1 MQMVWM
7 DPAAFHSP
15 RKSERRARRQR
26 GHALREALEAIK
38 SLRFDQFCDAIR
50 SLFGSDVK
58 NTDLKA
64 IYRKISTNP
73 DAKVDWSELFGYFQ
87 SSAEESEEI
96 VLGEE
101 VSVFTVSKRR
111 RVGEAAGDKTRR
123 DTVQC
128 IRYVPSLDSYISA
141 SQKGAIAMWSSK
153 LRLTSCIDVNEP
165 AWVTGC
171 DYLPGIR
178 RAVTCTERSI
188 VIWDSR
194 SKGKNQQ
201 IYSIKPFE
209 NSPQCITHV
218 TNTSGAHE
226 DIVLFGDDQGY
237 VNAMR
242 LVAKDLNTKSSK
254 NDKRGNINLP
264 QNYPIDP
271 DKLTYPIAKRKL
283 HHDWVLNV
291 KYFPELRC
299 FASCSPHSRQSF
311 VLEEVERLY
320 DDQEVRGVNIH
331 KGVNCFAYCA
341 KANIIATGGVD
352 KVIRV
357 WHPHIFSRPTGK
369 LMGHLFTIVDI
380 CCNERDQHLIS
391 LSTARVFRV
400 WDIHTLTCLQVFT
413 DNEERPGEKRIY
425 SMIFDSKHERLITG
439 SSVIDAWPLTRA
451 VQDTMQVPHSHDR
464 PISQIVLNLD
474 LNQVITVC
482 SESVIKVWE
491 IETGKKVYM
500 IADAHG
506 PNIEVTAVC
515 LDKSGY
521 RLATGAFDGSVKV
534 WDFGSGQEIKSRSG
548 RASDEDYSITGMMY
562 THLTG
567 DRVILAAGWNNKIK
581 LILDTNENYDLPI
594 VREFSDVYYW
604 TQDVKLTPSNSSA
617 DPFKPDPLPDIGQP
631 SHTSLG
637 SKRHSTMSDNNAQ
650 ITNVFKKDYILTSHD
665 VTCVE
670 NLLPNT
676 LLTGCSNGNI
686 VLWDIERSM
695 IDKIFEIPAP
705 EGSTP
710 SPSRQKQK
718 QNQEKRV
725 NMLKVLIHKEKKLDP
740 AYLKRVTEENE
751 EKMETGSVMSRKSR
765 MSKKVSR
772 SNSRL
777 SRTSNIHQ
785 QGDIK
790 VDEKEQKELMDK
802 LTARIEGTDEET
814 GDTTDAKKEETGEE
828 EKKDPEKV
836 EVEEDHE
843 KDDEKDEDEKD
854 EDEEDEEEEEE
865 EDIESRYI
873 TETYDPIIVSV
884 HQDSY
889 IRFWTMAGQLIR
901 EVSAIT
907 RRQGTPVTA
916 VCHDEN
922 CNIIITGDQKGYLT
936 LWDVG
941 KFLKNP
947 TSTDQA
953 LLKQVIYWR
962 AHLMKVVSLEYIN
975 PYKAI
980 VSGSSDGSVRVWWG
994 SKGRF
999 VGFYSQHRT
1008 FIWPVSEEK
1017 AGPAVLPYDITE
1029 APMAPVKN
1037 KGAKQTVR
1045 TVEMYEYP
1053 LIFDNNRWE
1062 PFRRSAYM
1070 RQKEST
1076 IPQTKK
1082 NNLLED
1088 KKFFTAL
1095 MKPKG
1100 SLDRKLGI
1108 RNSNEI
1114 EGAYNHHL
1122 ESFTP
1127 GDKNQGAIYRALP
1140 VYRIRTPKRMKTP
1153 EASYTV
1159 PVDNESNFL
1168 FGTNKKT
1175 QSEQPLPQIRMTTRR
1190 ESKARRMSSFKVS
1203 ASTSST
1209 SSRRIDRVPR
1219 MTSVYNSLQSNNPLY
1234 DVRKSSKKT

>member
-1 MQMVWM
+1 MSELEQGESLARPYTVGTFQTRLNEFQHFIKEITFQ
-7 DPAAFHSP
+7 DVEATPE
-15 RKSERRARRQR
+15 ERRQMIT
-26 GHALREALEAIK
+26 E
-38 SLRFDQFCDAIR
+38 SLRFDQFCEAIR
-50 SLFGSDVK
+50 SLFGTDVK
-58 NTDLKA
+58 NSDLKA

-128 IRYVPSLDSYISA
+128 IRYIPSLDSYITA
-141 SQKGAIAMWSSK
+141 SQKGAIAVWSSK
-153 LRLTSCIDVNEP
+153 LRLMSCIDVNEP

-178 RAVTCTERSI
+178 RTVTCTERSI

-218 TNTSGAHE
+218 TNSSPAHE
-226 DIVLFGDDQGY
+226 DLVLFGDDQGY
-237 VNAMR
+237 VNVMR
-242 LVAKDLNTKSSK
+242 LVAKDLNTKNSK

-264 QNYPIDP
+264 QNYPLDP
-271 DKLTYPIAKRKL
+271 DNLTYPIVKRKL
-283 HHDWVLNV
+283 HHDWVLSI

-299 FASCSPHSRQSF
+299 FGSCSPDSRQSF

-320 DDQEVRGVNIH
+320 DDQEIRGVNIH
-331 KGVNCFAYCA
+331 KGVNCFSYCA

-425 SMIFDSKHERLITG
+425 SMIFDGKHERLITG

-464 PISQIVLNLD
+464 PISQIVLNYD

-491 IETGKKVYM
+491 METGKRVYM

-506 PNIEVTAVC
+506 PNIEVTALC
-515 LDKSGY
+515 LDRSGY

-534 WDFGSGQEIKSRSG
+534 WDFGSGQEIKCRPG

-604 TQDVKLTPSNSSA
+604 TQEMKLTPSNSSA
-617 DPFKPDPLPDIGQP
+617 DPFKADPLPDIGQP
-631 SHTSLG
+631 SHSSLG
-637 SKRHSTMSDNNAQ
+637 SKRHSVLSENNAQ
-650 ITNVFKKDYILTSHD
+650 ITNVFKKDYILMSHE
-665 VTCVE
+665 VTCIDS
-670 NLLPNT
+670 LLPNT
-676 LLTGCSNGNI
+676 LLTGCSNGSI
-686 VLWDIERSM
+686 VLWDIEKSM
-695 IDKIFEIPAP
+695 VDKIFEIPNP
-705 EGSTP
+705 DGTTP

-718 QNQEKRV
+718 QNQEKKV
-725 NMLKVLIHKEKKLDP
+725 NMIKVLIHKEKKLDP
-740 AYLKRVTEENE
+740 AYLKRMVEDNDD
-751 EKMETGSVMSRKSR
+751 KMETGSVMSRKSR
-765 MSKKVSR
+765 MSKKISR
-772 SNSRL
+772 ANSRL

-802 LTARIEGTDEET
+802 LTARIEGTEEDA
-814 GDTTDAKKEETGEE
+814 GDSTDAKKDETGEE
-828 EKKDPEKV
+828 EKR
-836 EVEEDHE
+836 DHE
-843 KDDEKDEDEKD
+843 KDGEQDEDKDNDQEKDEDD
-854 EDEEDEEEEEE
+854 DEEE
-865 EDIESRYI
+865 EDIDSRYI
-873 TETYDPIIVSV
+873 TEVYDPIIVSV

-889 IRFWTMAGQLIR
+889 IRFWTLSGQLVR

-907 RRQGTPVTA
+907 RRQGTPVTS

-922 CNIIITGDQKGYLT
+922 CNILITGDQKGYLT
-936 LWDVG
+936 LWDVA

-947 TSTDQA
+947 TSTDQSV
-953 LLKQVIYWR
+953 LKQVIYWR
-962 AHLMKVVSLEYIN
+962 AHLLKVVSLQYVN
-975 PYKAI
+975 SLKAI
-980 VSGSSDGSVRVWWG
+980 FSGSMDGSVRVWWG

-999 VGFYSQHRT
+999 IGFFSQHRA
-1008 FIWPVSEEK
+1008 FIWPESEEK
-1017 AGPAVLPYDITE
+1017 AGQAVLPYDITE
-1029 APMAPVKN
+1029 SPLAPVKN

-1053 LIFDNNRWE
+1053 LIFDNERWK

-1070 RQKEST
+1070 REKENT

-1095 MKPKG
+1095 MKPK
-1100 SLDRKLGI
+1100 
-1108 RNSNEI
+1108 
-1114 EGAYNHHL
+1114 AYNHHL

-1127 GDKNQGAIYRALP
+1127 GDRNQGAIYRALP

-1153 EASYTV
+1153 EASYHV
-1159 PVDNESNFL
+1159 PTDNESNFL
-1168 FGTNKKT
+1168 FGGNKRS
-1175 QSEQPLPQIRMTTRR
+1175 QSDQPPPPVRVTRR

-1203 ASTSST
+1203 ASTTST
-1209 SSRRIDRVPR
+1209 SSRRTERVPR
-1219 MTSVYNSLQSNNPLY
+1219 MTSLYNSLQSSSNLH
-1234 DVRKSSKKT
+1234 DVRKSSKKS

>member
-1 MQMVWM
+1 MSELEQGESLARPYTVGTFQTRLNEFQHFIKEITFQ
-7 DPAAFHSP
+7 DVEATPE
-15 RKSERRARRQR
+15 ERRQMIT
-26 GHALREALEAIK
+26 E
-38 SLRFDQFCDAIR
+38 SLRFDQFCEAIR
-50 SLFGSDVK
+50 SLFGTDVK
-58 NTDLKA
+58 NSDLKA

-128 IRYVPSLDSYISA
+128 IRYIPSLDSYITA
-141 SQKGAIAMWSSK
+141 SQKGAIAVWSSK
-153 LRLTSCIDVNEP
+153 LRLMSCIDVNEP

-178 RAVTCTERSI
+178 RTVTCTERSI

-218 TNTSGAHE
+218 TNSSPAHE
-226 DIVLFGDDQGY
+226 DLVLFGDDQGY
-237 VNAMR
+237 VNVMR
-242 LVAKDLNTKSSK
+242 LVAKDLNTKNSK

-264 QNYPIDP
+264 QNYPLDP
-271 DKLTYPIAKRKL
+271 DNLTYPIVKRKL
-283 HHDWVLNV
+283 HHDWVLSI

-299 FASCSPHSRQSF
+299 FGSCSPDSRQSF

-320 DDQEVRGVNIH
+320 DDQEIRGVNIH
-331 KGVNCFAYCA
+331 KGVNCFSYCA

-425 SMIFDSKHERLITG
+425 SMIFDGKHERLITG

-464 PISQIVLNLD
+464 PISQIVLNYD

-491 IETGKKVYM
+491 METGKRVYM

-506 PNIEVTAVC
+506 PNIEVTALC
-515 LDKSGY
+515 LDRSGY

-534 WDFGSGQEIKSRSG
+534 WDFGSGQEIKCRPG

-604 TQDVKLTPSNSSA
+604 TQEMKLTPSNSSA
-617 DPFKPDPLPDIGQP
+617 DPFKADPLPDIGQP
-631 SHTSLG
+631 SHSSLG
-637 SKRHSTMSDNNAQ
+637 SKRHSVLSENNAQ
-650 ITNVFKKDYILTSHD
+650 ITNVFKKDYILMSHE
-665 VTCVE
+665 VTCIDS
-670 NLLPNT
+670 LLPNT
-676 LLTGCSNGNI
+676 LLTGCSNGSI
-686 VLWDIERSM
+686 VLWDIEKSM
-695 IDKIFEIPAP
+695 VDKIFEIPNP
-705 EGSTP
+705 DGTTP

-718 QNQEKRV
+718 QNQEKKV
-725 NMLKVLIHKEKKLDP
+725 NMIKVLIHKEKKLDP
-740 AYLKRVTEENE
+740 AYLKRMVEDNDD
-751 EKMETGSVMSRKSR
+751 KMETGSVMSRKSR
-765 MSKKVSR
+765 MSKKISR
-772 SNSRL
+772 ANSRL

-802 LTARIEGTDEET
+802 LTARIEGTEEDA
-814 GDTTDAKKEETGEE
+814 GDSTDAKKDETGEE
-828 EKKDPEKV
+828 EKR
-836 EVEEDHE
+836 DHE
-843 KDDEKDEDEKD
+843 KDGEQDEDKDNDQEKDEDD
-854 EDEEDEEEEEE
+854 DEEE
-865 EDIESRYI
+865 EDIDSRYI
-873 TETYDPIIVSV
+873 TEVYDPIIVSV

-889 IRFWTMAGQLIR
+889 IRFWTLSGQLVR

-907 RRQGTPVTA
+907 RRQGTPVTS

-922 CNIIITGDQKGYLT
+922 CNILITGDQKGYLT
-936 LWDVG
+936 LWDVA

-947 TSTDQA
+947 TSTDQSV
-953 LLKQVIYWR
+953 LKQVIYWR
-962 AHLMKVVSLEYIN
+962 AHLLKVVSLQYVN
-975 PYKAI
+975 SLKAI
-980 VSGSSDGSVRVWWG
+980 FSGSMDGSVRVWWG

-999 VGFYSQHRT
+999 IGFFSQHRA
-1008 FIWPVSEEK
+1008 FIWPESEEK
-1017 AGPAVLPYDITE
+1017 AGQAVLPYDITE
-1029 APMAPVKN
+1029 SPLAPVKN

-1053 LIFDNNRWE
+1053 LIFDNERWK

-1070 RQKEST
+1070 REKENT

-1108 RNSNEI
+1108 RTSNEI

-1127 GDKNQGAIYRALP
+1127 GDRNQGAIYRALP

-1153 EASYTV
+1153 EASYHV
-1159 PVDNESNFL
+1159 PTDNESNFL
-1168 FGTNKKT
+1168 FGGNKRSQSDQEAAPPAPVQKMKMAHRRST
-1175 QSEQPLPQIRMTTRR
+1175 IFKSGTSNSFALSRHSEQ
-1190 ESKARRMSSFKVS
+1190 SSND
-1203 ASTSST
+1203 ASS
-1209 SSRRIDRVPR
+1209 IP
-1219 MTSVYNSLQSNNPLY
+1219 
-1234 DVRKSSKKT
+1234 KKR